1 MNLTNL
7 QILSHNICY
16 AYLGVDQNNT
26 PVIQT
31 STLDIGKS
39 LVPFEA
45 LLREFFKEHVGVTP
59 NCKLPELLSA
69 LSAEYQTIQSV
80 LRHIAYSNQE
90 FSPQLYGEEIYRP
103 HNWVGMSYYR
113 LINLTKWGV
122 CGLTSVESAIR
133 AVAAMESSC
142 VFRAAC
148 MVAQS
153 AGELVLVDSAAYHA
167 LAGGEE
173 TV

>member
-1 MNLTNL
+1 MTNL
-7 QILSHNICY
+7 QILSHNIAY
-16 AYLGVDQNNT
+16 SYLGVDQNNV

-39 LVPFEA
+39 LDAFET
-45 LLREFFKEHVGVTP
+45 LLREFYTAHTSSPLFKG
-59 NCKLPELLSA
+59 KISDLLTA

-80 LRHIAYSNQE
+80 LKHLAYSNQE
-90 FSPQLYGEEIYRP
+90 FSPQLYGEEIYKP
-103 HNWVGMSYYR
+103 NIWAGLSYYR
-113 LINLTKWGV
+113 LINLTRWGA
-122 CGLTSVESAIR
+122 CDAHNIEQAIR
-133 AVAAMESSC
+133 AVAAAEAQC

-148 MVAQS
+148 MAAQS
-153 AGELVLVDSAAYHA
+153 ATNLILIDSAAYHT